1 MEVVRLEFKR
11 SPQVKVPNKSCSTAL
26 AIFEHPLLNQSIAFN
41 EIDIM
46 SKGPTVLH
54 ETCPYKQSPANG
66 RETRS
71 CSRIQIDLV
80 CVEPSLL
87 PVCLDNVA
95 VARDDAGEV
104 PVRDSFDVASHSA
117 KKKINVAQRSK
128 EQLTPYPR
136 PWRRRISGAA
146 KTRARRRLA
155 GGSSRKNRSWNT
167 GTDTGM

>member
-11 SPQVKVPNKSCSTAL
+11 SSQVKVPNKSCSTAL
-26 AIFEHPLLNQSIAFN
+26 AIFEHLLLNQSIAFN

-71 CSRIQIDLV
+71 CSRIQVYLV

-104 PVRDSFDVASHSA
+104 PVRDRFDVAFHSA
-117 KKKINVAQRSK
+117 NLVENQRSSAT
-128 EQLTPYPR
+128 EGANNLRLILAHGGGEFPVQPR
-136 PWRRRISGAA
+136 RGPEGA
-146 KTRARRRLA
+146 
-155 GGSSRKNRSWNT
+155 
-167 GTDTGM
+167 